1 LHNEKSEICTMA
13 ILTPTF
19 MRGLEMNPFKTFI
32 DKIRLMI
39 PIRGKFLINQNVQKS
54 QNILIYRNIFV
65 YLLKLFP

>member
-1 LHNEKSEICTMA
+1 
-13 ILTPTF
+13 
-19 MRGLEMNPFKTFI
+19 MRGLETNRVKTFI